1 MILRRPDVDMQISVN
16 KPNFH
21 AGDRVDARVALLPN
35 GDYRVRSG
43 RVELVCIET
52 WVQRIDSQYGPS
64 YHRKTEVLS
73 SEGETFLEDQTVRNG
88 VPYSADLRATVPRD
102 ALPTLRGALVQKIE
116 PGIAWAVKVD
126 MDVARA
132 RDIHESQEITVVA
145 TPAPRGGRPVPAV
158 TESTRG
164 GCPLT
169 LDLSLSEARSGD
181 RVDGALRAEPQGD
194 VTASEARVELVR
206 EEKFGNTAKNQV
218 VDQVTFERDLSLQ
231 SGDKRDWSFSLNVG
245 RVAMPSLKTEKS
257 SVRWLVR
264 AVLDRSLRTDPKVEQ
279 DTKVGF

>member
-1 MILRRPDVDMQISVN
+1 MIFRRPDVDVQISVN
-16 KPNFH
+16 KSDLH
-21 AGDRVDARVALLPN
+21 AGDELDARVALLPK
-35 GDYRVRSG
+35 GDYRVRNG

-73 SEGETFLEDQTVRNG
+73 SQGETFLEDQALRNG
-88 VPYSADLRATVPRD
+88 VPYSADLRATVPMD
-102 ALPTLRGALVQKIE
+102 ALPTLRGELVQKIE
-116 PGIAWAVKVD
+116 PGVAWAVKVD

-132 RDIHESQEITVVA
+132 RDIKESQEVTVV
-145 TPAPRGGRPVPAV
+145 PAPRGSRPVPAV
-158 TESTRG
+158 TESSRG

-169 LDLSLSEARSGD
+169 LELSQSAARSGD
-181 RVDGALRAEPQGD
+181 RVDGSLRAEPQGD

-218 VDQVTFERDLSLQ
+218 VDQVTFEQDLSLQ
-231 SGDKRDWSFSLNVG
+231 SGDEREWSFSLDVG
-245 RVAMPSLKTEKS
+245 HIAMPSLKTEKS

-264 AVLDRSLRTDPKVEQ
+264 GVLDRSLRTDPKVEQ
-279 DTKVGF
+279 DIEVGF

>member
-1 MILRRPDVDMQISVN
+1 MIFRRPDVDVQISVN
-16 KPNFH
+16 KSELR
-21 AGDRVDARVALLPN
+21 AGDELDARVALLPK
-35 GDYRVRSG
+35 GDFRVRHG

-73 SEGETFLEDQTVRNG
+73 SQGETFLEDQALRNG
-88 VPYSADLRATVPRD
+88 VPYSADLRATVPMD
-102 ALPTLRGALVQKIE
+102 ALPTLRGELVQKIE
-116 PGIAWAVKVD
+116 PGVAWAVKVD

-132 RDIHESQEITVVA
+132 RDIKESQEVTVVP
-145 TPAPRGGRPVPAV
+145 TPASRDARPVPVNAR
-158 TESTRG
+158 STRG
-164 GCPLT
+164 GCSLT
-169 LDLSLSEARSGD
+169 LELSQSEARSGD
-181 RVDGALRAEPQGD
+181 RVDGSLRAEPEGD

-231 SGDKRDWSFSLNVG
+231 SGDEREWSFSLDVG
-245 RVAMPSLKTEKS
+245 HVAMPTLKTEKS

-264 AVLDRSLRTDPKVEQ
+264 GVLDRSLRTDPKVEQ
-279 DTKVGF
+279 DIDVAF

>member
-1 MILRRPDVDMQISVN
+1 MILRRPDVDVQISVN
-16 KPNFH
+16 KSDFH
-21 AGDRVDARVALLPN
+21 AGDKLDARVALLPN
-35 GDYRVRSG
+35 GDYRLRHG

-52 WVQRIDSQYGPS
+52 WVQRIDSQYGSS

-73 SEGETFLEDQTVRNG
+73 SQGETFLEDQTVRNG
-88 VPYSADLRATVPRD
+88 VPYSADLRVAVPRD
-102 ALPTLRGALVQKIE
+102 ALPTLRGELVQKIE
-116 PGIAWAVKVD
+116 PGIAWAVRVD
-126 MDVARA
+126 LNVARA
-132 RDIHESQEITVVA
+132 RDIKESQEVTVVP
-145 TPAPRGGRPVPAV
+145 TPAPRNERPVPTVA
-158 TESTRG
+158 ESTRG

-169 LDLSLSEARSGD
+169 LELSRSEARSGD
-181 RVDGALRAEPQGD
+181 RVDGTLRAVPQGD

-231 SGDKRDWSFSLNVG
+231 SGEEREWSFSLEVG

-279 DTKVGF
+279 DIAVAF

>member
-1 MILRRPDVDMQISVN
+1 MILRRPDVDVQISVN
-16 KPNFH
+16 KSDFH

-35 GDYRVRSG
+35 GDYRVRHG

-73 SEGETFLEDQTVRNG
+73 SQGETFLEDQTVRNG
-88 VPYSADLRATVPRD
+88 VPYSADLRVAVPRD
-102 ALPTLRGALVQKIE
+102 ALPTLRGELVQKIE
-116 PGIAWAVKVD
+116 PGIAWAVKID

-132 RDIHESQEITVVA
+132 RDIHESQEITVA
-145 TPAPRGGRPVPAV
+145 PAPAPRGSRPVSTV

-164 GCPLT
+164 GCSLT
-169 LDLSLSEARSGD
+169 LELSQSEARSGD
-181 RVDGALRAEPQGD
+181 RVDGTLRAEPQGD

-231 SGDKRDWSFSLNVG
+231 SGDEREWSFSLEVG

-279 DTKVGF
+279 EIDVAF

>member
-1 MILRRPDVDMQISVN
+1 MILRRPDVDVQISVN
-16 KPNFH
+16 RSALH
-21 AGDRVDARVALLPN
+21 AGDKLDAEVRLLPKA
-35 GDYRVRSG
+35 DFRVRHG
-43 RVELVCIET
+43 RVELVCTET

-73 SEGETFLEDQTVRNG
+73 SQEETFLEDQTVRNG
-88 VPYSADLRATVPRD
+88 VPYSADLRVTVPRD
-102 ALPTLRGALVQKIE
+102 ALPTLRGALVQKIQ
-116 PGIAWAVKVD
+116 PGITWAVKVD
-126 MDVARA
+126 MDVARV
-132 RDIHESQEITVVA
+132 RDIKESQEITVVA

-169 LDLSLSEARSGD
+169 LELSLSEARSGD
-181 RVDGALRAEPQGD
+181 RVDGTLRAEPQGD

-231 SGDKRDWSFSLNVG
+231 SGDEREWSFSLDVG

-279 DTKVGF
+279 EIDVGF

>member
-1 MILRRPDVDMQISVN
+1 MILRRTDVDVQFSVS
-16 KPNFH
+16 KSDFH

-73 SEGETFLEDQTVRNG
+73 SDGETFLEDQTVRNG
-88 VPYSADLRATVPRD
+88 VPYSADLRATVPGD
-102 ALPTLRGALVQKIE
+102 ALPTLSGALVQKIE
-116 PGIAWAVKVD
+116 PGIAWAIKVD

-132 RDIHESQEITVVA
+132 RDIKESHEVTVIP
-145 TPAPRGGRPVPAV
+145 TPAARGSRPVPAV

-164 GCPLT
+164 GCTLT
-169 LDLSLSEARSGD
+169 LELSRGAAQSGD
-181 RVDGALRAEPQGD
+181 RIHGSLRADPQQD
-194 VTASEARVELVR
+194 FTASEARVELVR

-231 SGDKRDWSFSLNVG
+231 SGETRDWSFSLDVG
-245 RVAMPSLKTEKS
+245 QVSMPSLKTEKS

-264 AVLDRSLRTDPKVEQ
+264 GLLDRNLRIDPKVEQ
-279 DTKVGF
+279 EIDVAF

>member
-1 MILRRPDVDMQISVN
+1 MIFRRPDVDVQISVS
-16 KPNFH
+16 KSELR
-21 AGDRVDARVALLPN
+21 AGDELDARVALLPK
-35 GDYRVRSG
+35 GDFRVRHG

-73 SEGETFLEDQTVRNG
+73 SQGETFLEDQALRNG
-88 VPYSADLRATVPRD
+88 VPYSADLRATVPMD
-102 ALPTLRGALVQKIE
+102 ALPTLRGDLVQKIE
-116 PGIAWAVKVD
+116 PGVAWAVKVD

-132 RDIHESQEITVVA
+132 RDIKESQEVTVVP

-158 TESTRG
+158 TESERG

-169 LDLSLSEARSGD
+169 LELSQSEARSGD
-181 RVDGALRAEPQGD
+181 RVDGSLRAEPQGD

-218 VDQVTFERDLSLQ
+218 VDAVTFERDLSLQ
-231 SGDKRDWSFSLNVG
+231 SGDEREWSFSLDVG
-245 RVAMPSLKTEKS
+245 HVAMPTLKTEKS

-264 AVLDRSLRTDPKVEQ
+264 GVLDRSLRTDPKVEQ
-279 DTKVGF
+279 DIDVAF

>member
-1 MILRRPDVDMQISVN
+1 MILRRPDVDVQISVN
-16 KPNFH
+16 RSDFH

-35 GDYRVRSG
+35 GDYRVRNG

-88 VPYSADLRATVPRD
+88 VPYSADLKATVPRD
-102 ALPTLRGALVQKIE
+102 ALPTLRGELVQKIE
-116 PGIAWAVKVD
+116 PGVAWAVKVD

-132 RDIHESQEITVVA
+132 RDIHESQEVTVV
-145 TPAPRGGRPVPAV
+145 PASAPSGGRPVSTV

-164 GCPLT
+164 GCSLT
-169 LDLSLSEARSGD
+169 LELSQNEARPGD
-181 RVDGALRAEPQGD
+181 RVDGSLRAEPQGD

-206 EEKFGNTAKNQV
+206 EEKFGNTARNDT
-218 VDQVTFERDLSLQ
+218 VDSATLERDLSLQ
-231 SGDKRDWSFSLNVG
+231 SDGTREWRFSLDFGQVS
-245 RVAMPSLKTEKS
+245 VPSMKTEKS

-264 AVLDRSLRTDPKVEQ
+264 GLLDRSMRTDPKVEQ
-279 DTKVGF
+279 DIEVGF

>member
-1 MILRRPDVDMQISVN
+1 MILRRPDVDVQISVN
-16 KPNFH
+16 KSDLH
-21 AGDRVDARVALLPN
+21 AGDELDARVALLPK
-35 GDYRVRSG
+35 GDFRVRHG

-73 SEGETFLEDQTVRNG
+73 SQGETFLEDQTLRNG
-88 VPYSADLRATVPRD
+88 VPYSADLRATVPGD
-102 ALPTLRGALVQKIE
+102 ALPTLSGALVQKIE
-116 PGIAWAVKVD
+116 PGIAWAIKVD

-132 RDIHESQEITVVA
+132 RDIKESHEVTVIP
-145 TPAPRGGRPVPAV
+145 TPAARGSRPVPAV

-164 GCPLT
+164 GCSLT
-169 LDLSLSEARSGD
+169 LELSQHEARSGD
-181 RVDGALRAEPQGD
+181 RVDGTLRAEPQGD

-218 VDQVTFERDLSLQ
+218 VDQLTFERDLSLQ
-231 SGDKRDWSFSLNVG
+231 SGETRDWGFSLDVG
-245 RVAMPSLKTEKS
+245 RIAMPSLKTEKS

-279 DTKVGF
+279 EIDVGF

>member
-1 MILRRPDVDMQISVN
+1 MILRRPDVDVQISVN
-16 KPNFH
+16 KSDFH

-35 GDYRVRSG
+35 GDYRVRNG

-73 SEGETFLEDQTVRNG
+73 SQGETFLEDQTVRNG
-88 VPYSADLRATVPRD
+88 VPYSADLRVAVPRD
-102 ALPTLRGALVQKIE
+102 ALPTLRGELVQKIE

-126 MDVARA
+126 MDVAMA
-132 RDIHESQEITVVA
+132 RDIKESQEVTVA
-145 TPAPRGGRPVPAV
+145 PTPTPRGGRPVPAV

-164 GCPLT
+164 GCSLK
-169 LDLSLSEARSGD
+169 LELSQSETRSGD
-181 RVDGALRAEPQGD
+181 RVDGTLRAEPQGD

-231 SGDKRDWSFSLNVG
+231 SGDEREWSFSLEVG

-264 AVLDRSLRTDPKVEQ
+264 GVLDRSLRTDPKVEQ
-279 DTKVGF
+279 DIDVAF